1 MFELASLLLLLQNML
16 LEIEEKVLSLAERSL
31 HSQSLLQTEGGG
43 GGGGGGGGEGG
54 HTSKEEAER
63 LAGKL
68 VTLKD
73 SLEELQGMLL
83 ERQGSIQVRRR
94 SRGEGG
100 GGGGGGEERRRSR
113 RRRRRRGGEEEEE
126 ERCRGGEK

>member
-16 LEIEEKVLSLAERSL
+16 LEIEEKVLSLAELSL

-43 GGGGGGGGEGG
+43 GGGGGGEEGG

-94 SRGEGG
+94 SRGG
-100 GGGGGGEERRRSR
+100 GGGGGGEERRRS